1 MRSIE
6 KENKLKN
13 RNRIKLKKAFQAN
26 KRANK
31 VGAIYGIELPDKSLH
46 IEDHM
51 IECEDGLWVVFWP
64 QLCHDA
70 FVQKYDELST
80 RYGRELD
87 YAMRGSFGSEE
98 MRDGF
103 AIPFQMWAAQHP

>member
-1 MRSIE
+1 
-6 KENKLKN
+6 
-13 RNRIKLKKAFQAN
+13 
-26 KRANK
+26 
-31 VGAIYGIELPDKSLH
+31 
-46 IEDHM
+46 M